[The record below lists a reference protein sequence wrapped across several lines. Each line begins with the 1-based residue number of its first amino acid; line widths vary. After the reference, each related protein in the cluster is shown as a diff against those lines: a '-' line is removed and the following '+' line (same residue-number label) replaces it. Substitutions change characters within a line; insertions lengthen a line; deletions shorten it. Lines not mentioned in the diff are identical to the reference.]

1 MNDIQKCQRKDSKK
15 LIEIDAE
22 KEKICNLEIY
32 IAYL

>member
-1 MNDIQKCQRKDSKK
+1 MTTRNANKK

-32 IAYL
+32 IVYL